1 LVLLP
6 ALSTGC
12 QLFQDLKDVVDDLTQ
27 PVLMQVIYVGLE
39 EPDPMDGIDLAGTK
53 LSVGSTINAYIY
65 DANLT
70 TGALPATGA
79 AVTLLSESLR
89 SVGLAEDGKGAYSAD
104 GGDGLDYRALDDV
117 EVVADYGG
125 VRRRVGMR
133 TPNPAI
139 VSIPEAHS
147 AGVAISIDLRGQ
159 DFDNAVVLVLDLSSE
174 AGGTAWESEIDPT
187 TPKDANNLTQTI
199 PGSVFED
206 DHLYV
211 VGVVGLKAAD
221 DADFEDVQVLG
232 SGMMAGTMVLHPVS
246 TIDLSDTGAW

>member
-1 LVLLP
+1 
-6 ALSTGC
+6 
-12 QLFQDLKDVVDDLTQ
+12 VVDDLTQ

-199 PGSVFED
+199 PGGVFED